1 METRLKLLQRHRAL
15 INERQSF
22 ISHWRDLAEFVKPRK
37 GRFLVDD
44 VNKGDK
50 RHQSIINSTGTR
62 AHRVATAGLMTGV
75 MSPSRP
81 WFNLGTQDPDL
92 KKFEPVKIWLA
103 SVEEK
108 VRKIFNESNLYN
120 MAPVMLGDLL
130 LFATG
135 AMTQVDDYEDVARFY
150 THPVGSYAIAQ
161 DETYRVRTFT
171 REFTMS
177 CTQMVDDYGLAN
189 VSSAVK
195 LAYEKQHYYTRFPVI
210 QMIFKNPDAGK
221 SGGGGKKY
229 ISVHF
234 EPGSNSG
241 DGTYSSGNA
250 GYYVGEKFLRISGFH
265 EFPTY
270 VPRWDVTGEDDYG
283 TDCPGMTTLGD
294 VKGLQLMEKRK
305 AQAIDKQVNPPLK
318 GPGSLK
324 NTTVS
329 GLPGGLTLYDAE
341 GKDALS
347 PIYTVAPNVQ
357 QLRVDLEAQE
367 ARIKEGYFNE
377 LFRAI
382 SDMEGIQPKNQ
393 LELNER
399 KEESLQQLGPVLER
413 VHGEFL
419 SPMIDRTFAQGVRAG
434 IFPPPPAE
442 IQGQTLQITYISSLA
457 MAQRSVATRGI
468 DRLVGFVTG
477 LATAGVPGAI
487 DNLDGDQAISE
498 YSDLIGA
505 PPKLIRPQED
515 VMKLRADRQKEQ
527 QATQAMGMANAG
539 ADTVQ
544 KLSASPTA
552 EPNALTDL
560 AAGLQSAQPSLRR
573 GR

>member
-1 METRLKLLQRHRAL
+1 MESRLKLLQRHQSL
-15 INERQSF
+15 VFERQSF

-37 GRFLVDD
+37 GRFLISD

-81 WFNLGTQDPDL
+81 WFNLGTPDPDL
-92 KKFEPVKIWLA
+92 MEFEPVKIWLA

-108 VRKIFNESNLYN
+108 IRKIFNESNLYN
-120 MAPVMLGDLL
+120 MAPVMFGDLL
-130 LFATG
+130 LFATA
-135 AMTQVDDYEDVARFY
+135 AMSQVDDFHDVARFY
-150 THPVGSYAIAQ
+150 THPVGSYSISQ
-161 DETYRVRTFT
+161 DENYRVRTFT

-177 CTQMVDDYGLAN
+177 CVQMVDDYGYEN
-189 VSSAVK
+189 VSSAVQ
-195 LAYEKQHYYTRFPVI
+195 LAYNSQKYYARFPVI
-210 QMIFKNPDAGK
+210 QIVMQNKDAGK
-221 SGGGGKKY
+221 KDGGGKPFLS
-229 ISVHF
+229 IHF
-234 EPGSNSG
+234 EPG
-241 DGTYSSGNA
+241 GNA
-250 GYYVGEKFLRISGFH
+250 GYNGDNTGNAQDTIGEKFLRVSDFH
-265 EFPTY
+265 EFPVY

-318 GPGSLK
+318 GPPSLK
-324 NTTVS
+324 GLAVS
-329 GLPGGLTLYDAE
+329 GLPGGLTLYEAGE
-341 GKDALS
+341 KDKLG
-347 PIYTVAPNVQ
+347 PIYEVNPNVRE
-357 QLRVDLEAQE
+357 LRIDMDAQE
-367 ARIKEGYFNE
+367 KRITEGYYNE

-382 SDMEGIQPKNQ
+382 SDMEGVQPKNQ
-393 LELNER
+393 MELNER

-434 IFPPPPAE
+434 IFPPPPPE
-442 IQGQTLQITYISSLA
+442 VQGQTLQVTYISSLA

-477 LATAGVPGAI
+477 LASAGVPGVI
-487 DNLDGDQAISE
+487 DNLDGDQAARD
-498 YSDLIGA
+498 YSRLIGS
-505 PPKLIRPQED
+505 PPKLIRSED
-515 VMKLRADRQKEQ
+515 QVTKIRADRQKQ
-527 QATQAMGMANAG
+527 QQTAQTMAMANAG
-539 ADTVQ
+539 ADTAQ
-544 KLSASPTA
+544 KLSAAKTG

-560 AAGLQSAQPSLRR
+560 QAGLQGGSPNLVK